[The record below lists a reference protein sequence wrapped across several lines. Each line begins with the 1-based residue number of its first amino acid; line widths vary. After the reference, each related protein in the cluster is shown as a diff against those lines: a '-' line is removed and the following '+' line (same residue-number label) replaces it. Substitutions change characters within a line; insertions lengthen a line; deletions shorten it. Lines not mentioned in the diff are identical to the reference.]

1 MSKGGRPTDRNQ
13 RYAERLVDAIRR
25 GDAEGRDR
33 VIAAAE
39 KHGAKVKS
47 KVRRDGRGEVS
58 VR

>member
-39 KHGAKVKS
+39 EHGAKVKS
-47 KVRRDGRGEVS
+47 RSGATGAAR
-58 VR
+58 